1 MTPPKLEDS
10 SVIDLV
16 RAAVDDAR
24 ELVRLEVALA
34 RGEVAAELRAMGRAA
49 LGFALALA
57 AAVVALTMFTVAVV
71 IALSAPA
78 WSVAVAGA
86 SFLVGAMIAA
96 AAGYGALPK
105 NPLEQTRAR
114 LETDLRQIKENL
126 A

>member
-71 IALSAPA
+71 TALSAPA
-78 WSVAVAGA
+78 WSVAVASA

>member
-1 MTPPKLEDS
+1 MTPAKIEEA

-24 ELVRLEVALA
+24 ELVRIEVALA
-34 RGEVAAELRAMGRAA
+34 RDEINTELHATERAA
-49 LGFALALA
+49 VGFALALA

-71 IALSAPA
+71 IALRAAA
-78 WSVAVAGA
+78 WTVAVAGA
-86 SFLVGAMIAA
+86 AFLVGAAIAA

-105 NPLEQTRAR
+105 NPHEKTRAR
-114 LETDLRQIKENL
+114 LETDVREIKENL